1 MDTCATLQR
10 VRTARAR
17 LVLLM
22 LLENEGDFVQL
33 ACHLSTMH
41 NLQQLLELRS
51 CSQRSQHVLA
61 EWQPATGA
69 AGLRPHSRRRG
80 WRALSARVRIIY
92 GCCGFTGGWTAARAP
107 LRGL

>member
-1 MDTCATLQR
+1 MGTCAALQR
-10 VRTARAR
+10 MRTARAR
-17 LVLLM
+17 LVLVM

-61 EWQPATGA
+61 ERQPAIGA

-80 WRALSARVRIIY
+80 WRALSARARFIY
-92 GCCGFTGGWTAARAP
+92 GCCGFTGGSEAARAP
-107 LRGL
+107 LPGL